1 MKRSQWKTEDV
12 LSSISIQ
19 RSAAQEDRRRLEELS
34 FSAMAINT
42 DAAFEKSALGDREVS
57 NPTDFHDTE
66 KLLSTGANEP
76 TGQSNIKPSDSFS
89 LAIRGSVRSLDAD
102 QNGHRSPLKSGSMGQ
117 LGTPP
122 KSSSRLSL
130 GPVPSPVPRGS
141 APSTYL
147 WLAVVSCFCPAV
159 PLNIC
164 ALWYAHVVSCVYLQ
178 PHTTNAVYIRMTLCL
193 CVSASLLLLKSQEI
207 PQWFCCIECIQ

>member
-1 MKRSQWKTEDV
+1 MENWRTLEH
-12 LSSISIQ
+12 LQ
-19 RSAAQEDRRRLEELS
+19 RKATQEDRRRLEAFS
-34 FSAMAINT
+34 FSVMAINT
-42 DAAFEKSALGDREVS
+42 DAAYEKSALGEREVS

-66 KLLSTGANEP
+66 KLLSTGTNEP

-89 LAIRGSVRSLDAD
+89 LTIRGSVRSLDAD

-117 LGTPP
+117 LATPP

-130 GPVPSPVPRGS
+130 GPVPSPVPPGS

-147 WLAVVSCFCPAV
+147 WLAVLSCFCPAV

-164 ALWYAHVVSCVYLQ
+164 ALWYAHVVSCIY
-178 PHTTNAVYIRMTLCL
+178 
-193 CVSASLLLLKSQEI
+193 LLLQNKTM
-207 PQWFCCIECIQ
+207 